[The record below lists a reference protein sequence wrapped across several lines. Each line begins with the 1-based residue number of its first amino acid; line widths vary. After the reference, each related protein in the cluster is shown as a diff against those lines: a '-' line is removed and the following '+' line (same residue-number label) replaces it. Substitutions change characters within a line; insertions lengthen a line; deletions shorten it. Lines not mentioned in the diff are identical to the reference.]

1 MLKIGGF
8 MKNRNAFTL
17 AEVLIT
23 LGIIGVVAALTLP
36 GLMAN
41 YQKKATVTQV
51 KKVYTSLY
59 QAVLLSEAK
68 NGPIESWD
76 FDCSDS
82 EFFEKYLQEYM
93 PTILNT
99 RYMNISNEVKY
110 KNPNGNIEQSFTPLY
125 GSAKVV
131 SLQDG
136 TMLFLTTG
144 TPTRTLTYHNICVD
158 INGMNPNI
166 IGRDFFGFAVV
177 KSNAPKV
184 VPYGTYGT
192 SDDPMTSMDRD
203 SAKSGMYAC
212 TRDGRGMF
220 CAALMMLD
228 GWEIKND
235 YPW

>member
-1 MLKIGGF
+1 MG
-8 MKNRNAFTL
+8 NRNAFTL

-41 YQKKATVTQV
+41 YQKKVTVTQV

-76 FDCSDS
+76 FNCSDS

-93 PTILNT
+93 PTILNI

-110 KNPNGNIEQSFTPLY
+110 KNPNGNIEQNFNPLS

-136 TMLFLTTG
+136 TMLFLNPV
-144 TPTRTLTYHNICVD
+144 TPTRTLTSRSIFVD
-158 INGMNPNI
+158 INGMKNPNI
-166 IGRDFFGFAVV
+166 IGRDFFGFSVV

-184 VPYGTYGT
+184 VPNGTYGT
-192 SDDPMTSMDRD
+192 SDSPMTSMDRD
-203 SAKSGMYAC
+203 SAKSGTYAC
-212 TRDGRGMF
+212 TRNGRGMF

-228 GWEIKND
+228 GWKIKND